1 MPLYSRGFG
10 DCIERL
16 PVYARARPKRI
27 GKPQR
32 SWFAGASV
40 QDQGKTHMSSCRYEF
55 TKKSL
60 TVLRGL
66 FVIALLS
73 LPAYAFPQGRTVTS
87 TIDVSKTGAPISK
100 NIYGQFLEHGGDI
113 VNTGVWSEMLVDRK
127 FFYPVAAAAPTPP
140 PVMGNAGGN
149 PRFNRKPTR
158 WWAPIGGDG
167 AVTMDTQSPYT
178 GDHTPLVQLDA
189 KEPHGFSQSGIAV
202 RKGKT
207 YTGRI
212 VLAGSPGAVVKVT
225 LIWSKEAADRQT
237 VTLRTLS
244 AAYRKFPLRFTAT
257 ADTDDATLEITGT
270 GAGSFHVGTASLMPA
285 DNIEGFR
292 PEVIAALK
300 QLRFG
305 VLRFPGG
312 NFVSAY
318 EWRYG
323 VGDIDKRPPIF
334 DPVWRAVQP
343 NDVGTDEFLTLCRLL
358 GVDPYITVNAGFGDA
373 WSARELVEYTNGAA
387 TTPMGK
393 WRAENGHPLPYKV
406 KFWGVGNEPWG
417 DYQMGA
423 MSLPQFELKHNLFAK
438 EMKKVDPSIKLIA
451 GGAMPDVME
460 GADQARRINGQYVP
474 DYLSSADWTGQM
486 LLNCLDN
493 IDMVSEHY
501 YASGTQ
507 HTNMKL
513 EKKVPI
519 EPPLSLIEWE
529 RAPAVQVRAKYEHY
543 QEYLKRIPA
552 LRAKPVPIAID
563 EWAYFG
569 GNRDGYKVV
578 PAYAWAFHEM
588 FRHSDVFQMGAFTFA
603 IAMMSENRTEAI
615 LNPTGMLFKMY
626 RDHFG
631 TIPVEVSGDSP
642 QPKPVFPAG
651 GDQPAINPGSAT
663 YPLDVSAAL
672 SEDRGTL
679 AIAILNPS
687 DSEQSIK
694 LTINGAK
701 LARAGHLY
709 RMAPDSIDATVQ
721 VDKKPEVRVEEQS
734 LGSLPEAITVRPFSV
749 NIYSYPL
756 Q

>member
-1 MPLYSRGFG
+1 MQKTS
-10 DCIERL
+10 
-16 PVYARARPKRI
+16 
-27 GKPQR
+27 GK
-32 SWFAGASV
+32 STVNKLALL
-40 QDQGKTHMSSCRYEF
+40 
-55 TKKSL
+55 L
-60 TVLRGL
+60 TVVCVATL
-66 FVIALLS
+66 A
-73 LPAYAFPQGRTVTS
+73 PAQTHPIDA
-87 TIDVSKTGAPISK
+87 TIEASRTGAPISK
-100 NIYGQFLEHGGDI
+100 YIYGQFLEHGGDI
-113 VNTGVWSEMLVDRK
+113 VNTGIWSEMLVDRK
-127 FFYPVAAAAPTPP
+127 FFYPVTTVPPTPP
-140 PVMGNAGGN
+140 PVVANAGGN
-149 PRFNRKPTR
+149 PRFRRTPTR
-158 WWAPIGGDG
+158 WWSPIGGADT
-167 AVTMDTQSPYT
+167 VTMDATSPYAGDQSPR
-178 GDHTPLVQLDA
+178 VQLDA
-189 KEPHGFSQSGIAV
+189 KDRHGLSQSGIAV
-202 RKGKT
+202 RKDKT

-212 VLAGSPGAVVKVT
+212 VLAGSPGTIVNVT
-225 LIWSKEAADRQT
+225 LVSGKQAADRQT
-237 VTLRTLS
+237 VTIRTLTT
-244 AAYRKFPLRFTAT
+244 AYRKFPLRYIVA
-257 ADTDDATLEITGT
+257 ADTEDATLEITGT
-270 GAGSFHVGTASLMPA
+270 GTGSFHVGAVSLMPA
-285 DNIEGFR
+285 DNLEGFR
-292 PEVIAALK
+292 PEVVAALK

-334 DPVWRAVQP
+334 DAVWHAVQP

-387 TTPMGK
+387 TTAMGK
-393 WRAENGHPLPYKV
+393 WRAENGHPQPYHV
-406 KFWGVGNEPWG
+406 KFWGIGNEPWG
-417 DYQMGA
+417 DYQMGS

-438 EMKKVDPSIKLIA
+438 EMRKVDPTIKLIA

-460 GADQARRINGQYVP
+460 GADQARRMNGQYVP
-474 DYLSSADWTGQM
+474 DYLSAADWTGQM

-507 HTNMKL
+507 HTDIKL
-513 EKKVPI
+513 QKKVPI
-519 EPPLSLIEWE
+519 DPPLSLIEWE
-529 RAPAVQVRAKYEHY
+529 RAAAVQVRAKYEHY

-569 GNRDGYKVV
+569 GNRDSYKVV

-603 IAMMSENRTEAI
+603 TAMMSSNRTEAI

-651 GDQPAINPGSAT
+651 GDQPAVNPGSPT
-663 YPLDVSAAL
+663 YPVDISAAM
-672 SEDRGTL
+672 SEDRKTL
-679 AIAILNPS
+679 TIAVLNPT
-687 DSEQSIK
+687 DSEQSIRIAISG
-694 LTINGAK
+694 TK
-701 LARAGHLY
+701 LASSGKLW
-709 RMAPDSIDATVQ
+709 RMAPESIEATVT
-721 VDKKPEVRVEEQS
+721 VGKKPEVQIEEQT
-734 LGSLPEAITVRPFSV
+734 LGALPDTLTVRPFSV
-749 NIYSYPL
+749 NIYSYPM